1 MENKSKKVSRVF
13 NSVAKKYDLMNDFMS
28 FGVHRFWKKFTVLKS
43 GVRKGF
49 KVLDVA
55 SGTADLA
62 LIFAKKV
69 GETGEVW
76 HTDLNESMLKIG
88 RDRIINSGYLL
99 PSILCDAE
107 KMPFSN
113 NYFDIV
119 VVGFGLRNMSDIDES
134 LKEFYR
140 IIKPGGKLLVLEFSK
155 VDNFFQKPYEKYS
168 EIILPFLGKVVLNDE
183 DSYKYLIESIKL
195 HPDQTTLKKIIKES
209 GFDRVS
215 FLNLSFGIVAL
226 HEGIKF

>member
-13 NSVAKKYDLMNDFMS
+13 NSVAKKYDLMNDLMS